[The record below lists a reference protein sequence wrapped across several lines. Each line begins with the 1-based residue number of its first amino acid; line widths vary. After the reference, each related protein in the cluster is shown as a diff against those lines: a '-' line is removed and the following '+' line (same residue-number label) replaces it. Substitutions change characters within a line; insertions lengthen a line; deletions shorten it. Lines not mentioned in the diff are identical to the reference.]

1 MLIVTSVFCAVLT
14 FIFMRLS
21 FQVVSIRKRTQLWL
35 RPDGNEELER
45 AIRAQTSFITYVP
58 IGVVMVACL
67 ELNGAPWYLLVF
79 MAMFLVIGR
88 VLYIAGVTDPSGN
101 EKKRNLGIAFT
112 FAALLCLGVLNIIWP
127 LYLMS

>member
-1 MLIVTSVFCAVLT
+1 MLPITSLFCAVLT

-21 FQVVSIRKRTQLWL
+21 FHVVSLRKRTQLWL
-35 RPDGNEELER
+35 RPDGSEELER

-67 ELNGAPWYLLVF
+67 ELNGAPWYLLAF

-88 VLYIAGVTDPSGN
+88 ILYIEGVNNPQSN
-101 EKKRNLGIAFT
+101 AKKRNLGIAFT
-112 FAALLCLGVLNIIWP
+112 FSALLCLGVLNVVWP
-127 LYLMS
+127 LYLFF

>member
-1 MLIVTSVFCAVLT
+1 MLIVTSLFCAVLT

-21 FQVVSIRKRTQLWL
+21 FQVVSIRKHTQLWL
-35 RPDGNEELER
+35 RPDGNEALER

-88 VLYIAGVTDPSGN
+88 VLYIAGVTDPN
-101 EKKRNLGIAFT
+101 CTEKKRNLGIAFT
-112 FAALLCLGVLNIIWP
+112 FAALLCLGVLNILWP